1 MFRDWP
7 RQRVIIVV
15 VGALVALGIIFGLS
29 GAAQRD
35 AWTQGYLVGRLS
47 AIDGGAA
54 ALAPVTGGLPQ
65 AAGQVYGAGW
75 GHRGFGFGGFLG
87 FLFLGGLLFFILG
100 GMRRAMMWRHWAHQ
114 QGAPGQPGGPG
125 MGWGGP
131 QGGWHG
137 GPGGWH
143 GPQGWQGGYPGPQQ
157 SQQPGGHAQSVPVE
171 TAPPAAAPPAPPAA
185 ASGSEQS
192 AQ

>member
-1 MFRDWP
+1 LAPATGDHRGG
-7 RQRVIIVV
+7 RR
-15 VGALVALGIIFGLS
+15 GIIFGLS

-65 AAGQVYGAGW
+65 TAGQVYGVGW

-87 FLFLGGLLFFILG
+87 FLFLGGLLFFIFG
-100 GMRRAMMWRHWAHQ
+100 AMRRAMMWRHWVHQ
-114 QGAPGQPGGPG
+114 YGAPGQPGGPG
-125 MGWGGP
+125 MGWGGA
-131 QGGWHG
+131 QG

-143 GPQGWQGGYPGPQQ
+143 GPQGWQGGYPGSQQ
-157 SQQPGGHAQSVPVE
+157 SQQQGGQAQAVPVE
-171 TAPPAAAPPAPPAA
+171 PTPPAGAPATPPAAA
-185 ASGSEQS
+185 GGNEQS
-192 AQ
+192 A